1 MATAAAMARVGT
13 DSSDPPAQLPAH
25 RPSRRSSALRAR
37 HAAPLKPGALAPPR
51 VRPVRAPARSVPR
64 QTANGEQGAGGA
76 PREAEVGACSRDCD
90 EGPTT
95 ALPAPCCR
103 VLSPSPDP
111 ALLGDEVSPGCGC
124 PDRASVRRGGT
135 RPSGERSG
143 GRRGLTRVPRGR
155 ARRSFPATLSAGF
168 QEHVWELPALRGREA
183 ALSVP
188 LPARRP
194 AGESGSRAGADS
206 PPTSG
211 SGGCSP
217 RGRAVW
223 GGGWLRALLPPR
235 PPGTPSPRPLLLG
248 KPAGAAGGGCGRAR
262 GRAAQTTASP
272 RRWAVGDSSGLNG
285 PGRGVARR
293 RGRTCRT
300 GSGRPPSRSCGP
312 PGACW
317 SPGPGSSGAAWRL
330 GAEGS
335 VVGVRAPAVCI
346 KPLAV
351 RTLGR
356 LG

>member
-1 MATAAAMARVGT
+1 MLAPGTAARFRR
-13 DSSDPPAQLPAH
+13 PPAL
-25 RPSRRSSALRAR
+25 
-37 HAAPLKPGALAPPR
+37 
-51 VRPVRAPARSVPR
+51 
-64 QTANGEQGAGGA
+64 
-76 PREAEVGACSRDCD
+76 
-90 EGPTT
+90 
-95 ALPAPCCR
+95 CCR

-111 ALLGDEVSPGCGC
+111 ALLGDEVSPGCRC
-124 PDRASVRRGGT
+124 TDRASVRSGGT

-143 GRRGLTRVPRGR
+143 GRRGLTRVLRGR

-168 QEHVWELPALRGREA
+168 QEHVWELPALRGPEA

-217 RGRAVW
+217 RRRAVW

-235 PPGTPSPRPLLLG
+235 PPGPPPRAPCCWESRRGLR
-248 KPAGAAGGGCGRAR
+248 AGC

-300 GSGRPPSRSCGP
+300 GSGRPPSRPCGP

-317 SPGPGSSGAAWRL
+317 SPGRGSSGEQKGAWR
-330 GAEGS
+330 E
-335 VVGVRAPAVCI
+335 
-346 KPLAV
+346 
-351 RTLGR
+351 
-356 LG
+356 